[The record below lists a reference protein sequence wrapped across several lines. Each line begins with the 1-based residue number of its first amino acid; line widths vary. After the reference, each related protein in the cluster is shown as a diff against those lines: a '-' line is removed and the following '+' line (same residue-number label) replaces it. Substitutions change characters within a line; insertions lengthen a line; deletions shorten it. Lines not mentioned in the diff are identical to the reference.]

1 MSFIPFYYGSKTWQQ
16 NKAGRR
22 RTPAYHKRAI
32 ADKFFGFMM
41 AGHDTTTTTVAW
53 GVRFLTDNKASQD
66 RLRAELHA
74 AIPQAVQDKRA
85 PTYQELIKAHV
96 PYLDA
101 VVDEVLRLAN
111 TIAFVARV
119 AVQDTTVLGHH
130 IPKGTDVFLMV
141 NGAGYLEPNML
152 MDDAVRNPGARSHG
166 GTGKP
171 SQGCGMMP
179 ISLPSSLKDG
189 WSSTQILAR
198 RCMFP

>member
-1 MSFIPFYYGSKTWQQ
+1 MAAKQ
-16 NKAGRR
+16 GRL
-22 RTPAYHKRAI
+22 PAYHKRAI
-32 ADKFFGFMM
+32 ADEFFGLMM
-41 AGHDTTTTTVAW
+41 AGHDTTATTVAW
-53 GVRFLTDNKASQD
+53 GVKFLTDNKASQD

-85 PTYQELIKAHV
+85 PTYQELLKVHA

-111 TIAFVARV
+111 TMHSSHGSPCRIPRSWGITFLKEPTSSSWPTVLAIWNPTCLWMTLCGARAHEAMVARV
-119 AVQDTTVLGHH
+119 T
-130 IPKGTDVFLMV
+130 
-141 NGAGYLEPNML
+141 
-152 MDDAVRNPGARSHG
+152 
-166 GTGKP
+166 P

-198 RCMFP
+198 RCMTP